1 MKSSMKATLKAA
13 MKTEPPPDPQWQAAA
28 DAIDAAQS
36 ILVVSHIAP
45 DGDAI
50 GSLLG
55 LSETLRARG
64 KAVTTAIDDGVPP
77 ELRFIPASETVLSSV
92 SAGEFD
98 LFVAV
103 DSSDLSRIGEA
114 GAYGLAHSKR
124 AINLDHHPTNT
135 RYGDI
140 HLIVPDAVAAVE
152 IVYNLLVFMGCDVSA
167 DAAFA
172 LLTGLVT
179 DTQGF
184 RISATNS
191 RTLEIAQDLMQRGAP
206 LSQIM
211 ASTLN
216 SRPYQEVEL
225 WKRVLPSVR
234 LERGLIY
241 ATVERCDIGAVGME
255 KMTDGGLVSYLV
267 NVDQAKV
274 SVVFK
279 QLPDS
284 QVEVAF
290 RAKPGYDV
298 ASLAFQLGGGGH
310 TLASGCTVAG
320 TLQQAQAAV
329 LPLAHQVIARGG

>member
-1 MKSSMKATLKAA
+1 MT
-13 MKTEPPPDPQWQAAA
+13 TEAPAEPQWQAAA

-55 LSETLRARG
+55 IAHSLRARG
-64 KAVTTAIDDGVPP
+64 KEVSAAIDNGVPA
-77 ELRFIPASETVLSSV
+77 ELRFIPGSETILPAV
-92 SAGEFD
+92 SAGEYD
-98 LFVAV
+98 LLIAV
-103 DSSDLSRIGEA
+103 DSSDLSRIGKA
-114 GAYGLAHSKR
+114 GAYGLENSQC

-152 IVYNLLVFMGCDVSA
+152 IVYDFLAFMACEVSTDV
-167 DAAFA
+167 AFA

-191 RTLEIAQDLMQRGAP
+191 RTLSIAQDLMQRGAS

-211 ASTLN
+211 ANTLN

-225 WKRVLPSVR
+225 WKLVLPSVR
-234 LERGLIY
+234 LDRGLIF
-241 ATVERCDIGAVGME
+241 ATIRQCDIDRAGLESMS
-255 KMTDGGLVSYLV
+255 DGGLVSYLV
-267 NVDQAKV
+267 NVAQAKV
-274 SVVFK
+274 SAVFK
-279 QLPDS
+279 ELPNN
-284 QVEVAF
+284 QVEVGF

-310 TLASGCTVAG
+310 TLASGCTLTG
-320 TLQQAQAAV
+320 TLQQAQDTV
-329 LPLAHQVIARGG
+329 LPLAREVIAQGG

>member
-1 MKSSMKATLKAA
+1 
-13 MKTEPPPDPQWQAAA
+13 MKTEAPPEPQWQAAA
-28 DAIDAAQS
+28 DAIEAAQT

-55 LSETLRARG
+55 IAETLRARE
-64 KAVTTAIDDGVPP
+64 KDVTAAIDDGVPAG
-77 ELRFIPASETVLSSV
+77 LRFVPGSESIAPAV
-92 SAGEFD
+92 STGEFD
-98 LFVAV
+98 LLIAV

-114 GAYGLAHSKR
+114 GAYGLANSKR

-140 HLIVPDAVAAVE
+140 HLIVPEAVAAVE
-152 IVYNLLVFMGCDVSA
+152 IVYDFLMFMACDVSTEV
-167 DAAFA
+167 AFA

-191 RTLEIAQDLMQRGAP
+191 RTLSIAQDLMQRGAP
-206 LSQIM
+206 LSRIM
-211 ASTLN
+211 ANTLN

-225 WKRVLPSVR
+225 WKQVLPSVK
-234 LERGLIY
+234 LESGLIS
-241 ATVERCDIGAVGME
+241 ATIRQCDLDRAGLESMS
-255 KMTDGGLVSYLV
+255 DGGLVSYLV
-267 NVDQAKV
+267 NVVQAKV

-279 QLPDS
+279 ELPEN
-284 QVEVAF
+284 QVEVGF

-310 TLASGCTVAG
+310 TLASGCTVNG
-320 TLQQAQAAV
+320 TLQQAQATV
-329 LPLAHQVIARGG
+329 LPLAREVIAQGG

>member
-1 MKSSMKATLKAA
+1 MTTK
-13 MKTEPPPDPQWQAAA
+13 PQWQAAA
-28 DAIDAAQS
+28 DAIDAARS

-55 LSETLRARG
+55 IAQSLRARG
-64 KAVTTAIDDGVPP
+64 KKVKAAIDDGVPAALGFVP
-77 ELRFIPASETVLSSV
+77 GSESIRSAL
-92 SAGEFD
+92 SAGDFD
-98 LFVAV
+98 LLIAV
-103 DSSDLSRIGEA
+103 DSSDLSRIGKA
-114 GAYGLAHSKR
+114 GAYGLENSGR

-152 IVYNLLVFMGCDVSA
+152 IVYDLLAYMGWDISTDVA
-167 DAAFA
+167 IA

-191 RTLEIAQDLMQRGAP
+191 RTLEIAQDLMQRGAS

-211 ASTLN
+211 ANTLN

-225 WKRVLPSVR
+225 WKLVLPSVT

-241 ATVERCDIGAVGME
+241 ATIRQCDIDRVGLKTMS
-255 KMTDGGLVSYLV
+255 DGGLVSYLV
-267 NVDQAKV
+267 NVVQAKV

-279 QLPDS
+279 ELPEN
-284 QVEVAF
+284 QVEVGF

-298 ASLAFQLGGGGH
+298 ASLALRLGGGGH
-310 TLASGCTVAG
+310 TLASGCALDG
-320 TLQQAQAAV
+320 TLQQARATV
-329 LPLAHQVIARGG
+329 LPLARQVIAQGG

>member
-1 MKSSMKATLKAA
+1 MKR
-13 MKTEPPPDPQWQAAA
+13 DPQWQVAA
-28 DAIDAAQS
+28 DAIDAAKS

-55 LSETLRARG
+55 IAQSLRARG
-64 KAVTTAIDDGVPP
+64 KDVTAAIDDGVPAG
-77 ELRFIPASETVLSSV
+77 LRFVPGSETIAPAI
-92 SAGEFD
+92 SAGDFD
-98 LFVAV
+98 LLISV
-103 DSSDLSRIGEA
+103 DSSDLSRIGEV
-114 GAYGLAHSKR
+114 GAYGLENSKR

-152 IVYNLLVFMGCDVSA
+152 IVYDLLGFMGCKVSTDV
-167 DAAFA
+167 AFA

-191 RTLEIAQDLMQRGAP
+191 RTLSIAQDLMQCGAS

-211 ASTLN
+211 ANTLN

-225 WKRVLPSVR
+225 WKQVLPSVT
-234 LERGLIY
+234 LERGLIC
-241 ATVERCDIGAVGME
+241 ATIRQCDIDRVGLKTMA
-255 KMTDGGLVSYLV
+255 DGGLVSYLV
-267 NVDQAKV
+267 NVVQAKV

-279 QLPDS
+279 ELPEN
-284 QVEVAF
+284 QVEVGF

-310 TLASGCTVAG
+310 ILASGCTVNG
-320 TLQQAQAAV
+320 TLQQARATV
-329 LPLAHQVIARGG
+329 LPLARQAIVQGG

>member
-1 MKSSMKATLKAA
+1 MM
-13 MKTEPPPDPQWQAAA
+13 TEAQPEPQWQAAA

-36 ILVVSHIAP
+36 ILAVSHIAP

-55 LSETLRARG
+55 IAETLRARG
-64 KAVTTAIDDGVPP
+64 KEVTAAIDDGVPA
-77 ELRFIPASETVLSSV
+77 ELRFIPGSESILPALSNS
-92 SAGEFD
+92 EFD
-98 LFVAV
+98 LLITV
-103 DSSDLSRIGEA
+103 DSSDLSRIGRV
-114 GAYGLAHSKR
+114 GAYGLEHSQR

-152 IVYNLLVFMGCDVSA
+152 IVYDFLAFMGCEVATDVA
-167 DAAFA
+167 IA

-191 RTLEIAQDLMQRGAP
+191 RTLEIAQDLMQRGAS

-211 ASTLN
+211 ANTLN

-225 WKRVLPSVR
+225 WKLVLPSVR

-241 ATVERCDIGAVGME
+241 AAIRQCDIERVGLETMA
-255 KMTDGGLVSYLV
+255 DGGLVSYLV
-267 NVDQAKV
+267 NVVQAKV

-279 QLPDS
+279 ELSDN
-284 QVEVAF
+284 QVEVGF

-310 TLASGCTVAG
+310 TLASGCTVDG
-320 TLQQAQAAV
+320 TLQQAQDTV
-329 LPLAHQVIARGG
+329 LPLARQVIAQGG

>member
-1 MKSSMKATLKAA
+1 MT
-13 MKTEPPPDPQWQAAA
+13 TEPPWQAAA

-55 LSETLRARG
+55 IAQSLRARG
-64 KAVTTAIDDGVPP
+64 KDVTAAIDDGVPA
-77 ELRFIPASETVLSSV
+77 ELRFIPGSESILSAV
-92 SAGEFD
+92 TAGDFD
-98 LFVAV
+98 LLITV
-103 DSSDLSRIGEA
+103 DSSDLSRIGA
-114 GAYGLAHSKR
+114 SGAYGLEHSKR

-152 IVYNLLVFMGCDVSA
+152 IVYDFLTFMAFDVSTDVA
-167 DAAFA
+167 IA

-191 RTLEIAQDLMQRGAP
+191 RTLEIAQDLMQRGAS

-211 ASTLN
+211 AKTLN

-225 WKRVLPSVR
+225 WKQVLPSVQ
-234 LERGLIY
+234 LERGLIC
-241 ATVERCDIGAVGME
+241 ATIRRCDIDRVGLQTMS
-255 KMTDGGLVSYLV
+255 DGGLVSYLV
-267 NVDQAKV
+267 NVVQAKV

-279 QLPDS
+279 ELPDN
-284 QVEVAF
+284 QVEVGF

-310 TLASGCTVAG
+310 TLASGCTVNG
-320 TLQQAQAAV
+320 TLQQAQATV
-329 LPLAHQVIARGG
+329 LPLARQVIAQGG

>member
-1 MKSSMKATLKAA
+1 MT
-13 MKTEPPPDPQWQAAA
+13 TEPQWQTAA

-55 LSETLRARG
+55 IVQSLRARG
-64 KAVTTAIDDGVPP
+64 KDVTAAIDDGVPAA
-77 ELRFIPASETVLSSV
+77 LRFVPGSDSISTAVT
-92 SAGEFD
+92 AGDFD
-98 LFVAV
+98 LLIAV
-103 DSSDLSRIGEA
+103 DSSDLSRIGKA
-114 GAYGLAHSKR
+114 GAYGLKNSGR

-152 IVYNLLVFMGCDVSA
+152 IVYDLLAYMGWDISTDVA
-167 DAAFA
+167 IA

-191 RTLEIAQDLMQRGAP
+191 RTLEIAQDLMQRGAS
-206 LSQIM
+206 LSHIM
-211 ASTLN
+211 ANTLN
-216 SRPYQEVEL
+216 SRPYREVEL
-225 WKRVLPSVR
+225 WKQVLPSVT
-234 LERGLIY
+234 LESGLIY
-241 ATVERCDIGAVGME
+241 AKIRQCDYDRVGLKTMS
-255 KMTDGGLVSYLV
+255 DGGLVSYLV
-267 NVDQAKV
+267 NVVQAKV

-279 QLPDS
+279 ELPDN
-284 QVEVAF
+284 QVEVGF

-310 TLASGCTVAG
+310 TLASGCTVDG
-320 TLQQAQAAV
+320 TLQQAQATV
-329 LPLAHQVIARGG
+329 LPLARQVIAQGG

>member
-1 MKSSMKATLKAA
+1 
-13 MKTEPPPDPQWQAAA
+13 MKTEAPPEPQWQAAA
-28 DAIDAAQS
+28 DAIEAAQT

-55 LSETLRARG
+55 IAETLRARE
-64 KAVTTAIDDGVPP
+64 KDVTAAIDDGVPAG
-77 ELRFIPASETVLSSV
+77 LRFVPGSESIAPAV
-92 SAGEFD
+92 STGEFD
-98 LFVAV
+98 LLIAV

-114 GAYGLAHSKR
+114 GAYGLANSKR

-140 HLIVPDAVAAVE
+140 HLIVPEAVAAVE
-152 IVYNLLVFMGCDVSA
+152 IVYDFLMFMACDVSTEV
-167 DAAFA
+167 AFA

-191 RTLEIAQDLMQRGAP
+191 RTLSIAQDLMQRGAP
-206 LSQIM
+206 LSRIM
-211 ASTLN
+211 ANTLN

-225 WKRVLPSVR
+225 WKQVLPSVK
-234 LERGLIY
+234 LESGLIS
-241 ATVERCDIGAVGME
+241 ATIRQCDLDRAGLESMS
-255 KMTDGGLVSYLV
+255 DGGLVSYLV
-267 NVDQAKV
+267 NVVQAKV

-279 QLPDS
+279 ELPDN
-284 QVEVAF
+284 QVEVGF

-310 TLASGCTVAG
+310 TLASGCTVNG
-320 TLQQAQAAV
+320 TLQQAQATV
-329 LPLAHQVIARGG
+329 LPLAREVIAQGG

>member
-1 MKSSMKATLKAA
+1 
-13 MKTEPPPDPQWQAAA
+13 MKTEAQWQAAA

-55 LSETLRARG
+55 IAHALRARG
-64 KAVTTAIDDGVPP
+64 KVVTAAIDNGVPA
-77 ELRFIPASETVLSSV
+77 ELRFIPGSETILHAVSV
-92 SAGEFD
+92 GEFD
-98 LFVAV
+98 LLIAV
-103 DSSDLSRIGEA
+103 DSSDLSRIGKA
-114 GAYGLAHSKR
+114 GAYGLENSKC

-135 RYGDI
+135 RYGNI

-152 IVYNLLVFMGCDVSA
+152 IVYDFLAFMACEVSTDV
-167 DAAFA
+167 AFA

-191 RTLEIAQDLMQRGAP
+191 RTLSIAQDLMQRGAS

-211 ASTLN
+211 ANTLN

-225 WKRVLPSVR
+225 WKHVLPTVK

-241 ATVERCDIGAVGME
+241 AAIRQCDIDRAGLKGMS
-255 KMTDGGLVSYLV
+255 DGGLVSYLV
-267 NVDQAKV
+267 NVVEAKV

-279 QLPDS
+279 ELPKN
-284 QVEVAF
+284 QVEVGF

-310 TLASGCTVAG
+310 TLASGCTVNG
-320 TLQQAQAAV
+320 TLQQAQATV
-329 LPLAHQVIARGG
+329 LPLAREVIAQGG

>member
-1 MKSSMKATLKAA
+1 MLP
-13 MKTEPPPDPQWQAAA
+13 EPQWQAAA
-28 DAIDAAQS
+28 DAIDAAES

-55 LSETLRARG
+55 LALSLRARG
-64 KAVTTAIDDGVPP
+64 RVVSAAIDDGVPSA
-77 ELRFIPASETVLSSV
+77 LRFVPGSESIVSTV

-98 LFVAV
+98 LLIAV
-103 DSSDLSRIGEA
+103 DSSDISRIGKA
-114 GAYGLAHSKR
+114 GAYGLEHSR
-124 AINLDHHPTNT
+124 SAINLDHHPTNT

-140 HLIVPDAVAAVE
+140 HLIVPEAVAAVE
-152 IVYNLLVFMGCDVSA
+152 IVYDFLAFMGAEIPRDVA
-167 DAAFA
+167 IA

-191 RTLEIAQDLMQRGAP
+191 RTLEIAQDLMQRGAS

-211 ASTLN
+211 ANTLN

-225 WKRVLPSVR
+225 WKRVLPSVK
-234 LERGLIY
+234 LDRGLIW
-241 ATVERCDIGAVGME
+241 ATIRQCDIDRVGLE
-255 KMTDGGLVSYLV
+255 TVSDGGLVSYLV
-267 NVDQAKV
+267 NVVQAKV

-279 QLPDS
+279 ELPDN
-284 QVEVAF
+284 QVEVGF

-298 ASLAFQLGGGGH
+298 ASLALELGGGGH
-310 TLASGCTVAG
+310 TLASGCTLKGA
-320 TLQQAQAAV
+320 LQHVQSIV
-329 LPLAHQVIARGG
+329 LPLARRAIKEGG

>member
-1 MKSSMKATLKAA
+1 MSTA
-13 MKTEPPPDPQWQAAA
+13 MQTEPQWQAAA
-28 DAIDAAQS
+28 DAIAAAQS
-36 ILVVSHIAP
+36 VLVVSHIAP

-55 LSETLRARG
+55 MAEPLRALG
-64 KAVTTAIDDGVPP
+64 KDVTAAIDDGVPP
-77 ELRFIPASETVLSSV
+77 ELRFIPASESILSTVST
-92 SAGEFD
+92 GPFD
-98 LFVAV
+98 LLITV
-103 DSSDLSRIGEA
+103 DSSDLSRIGEV
-114 GAYGLAHSKR
+114 GAYGLEHSKR
-124 AINLDHHPTNT
+124 AMNLDHHPTNT

-152 IVYNLLVFMGCDVSA
+152 IVYDFLAFMGSDISA
-167 DAAFA
+167 NVASA

-191 RTLEIAQDLMQRGAP
+191 RTLEIAQDLMKRGAS

-216 SRPYQEVEL
+216 SRPYEEVEL
-225 WKRVLPSVR
+225 WKQVLPSVK
-234 LERGLIY
+234 LDRGLIH
-241 ATVERCDIGAVGME
+241 ATIRQCDINRVGLATMS
-255 KMTDGGLVSYLV
+255 DGGLVSYLV
-267 NVDQAKV
+267 NVVQAKV

-279 QLPDS
+279 ELPDN
-284 QVEVAF
+284 QVEVGF

-320 TLQQAQAAV
+320 TLQQAQDTV
-329 LPLAHQVIARGG
+329 LPQAHQVIAQGG

>member
-1 MKSSMKATLKAA
+1 ML
-13 MKTEPPPDPQWQAAA
+13 TEVQWQAAA

-55 LSETLRARG
+55 LAHAMRARG
-64 KAVTTAIDDGVPP
+64 KTVTAAIDDGVPSALCFVP
-77 ELRFIPASETVLSSV
+77 GSESVVSTV

-98 LFVAV
+98 LMIAV
-103 DSSDLSRIGEA
+103 DSSDISRIGEA
-114 GAYGLAHSKR
+114 GAYGLEHSRR

-140 HLIVPDAVAAVE
+140 HLIVPKAVAAVE
-152 IVYNLLVFMGCDVSA
+152 IVYDFLAFMGDALSRDVA
-167 DAAFA
+167 IA

-184 RISATNS
+184 RISATNG
-191 RTLEIAQDLMQRGAP
+191 RTLEIAQDLMQRGAS

-211 ASTLN
+211 ANTLN

-225 WKRVLPSVR
+225 WKQVLPSVR
-234 LERGLIY
+234 LDRGLIW
-241 ATVERCDIGAVGME
+241 ATIRQCDIDRVGLE
-255 KMTDGGLVSYLV
+255 TISDGGLVSYLV
-267 NVDQAKV
+267 NVVQAKV

-279 QLPDS
+279 ELPDK
-284 QVEVAF
+284 QVEVGF

-298 ASLAFQLGGGGH
+298 ASLALELGGGGH
-310 TLASGCTVAG
+310 TLASGCTIDG
-320 TLQQAQAAV
+320 GLQQAKATV
-329 LPLAHQVIARGG
+329 LPLARRAIKHGG

>member
-1 MKSSMKATLKAA
+1 MP
-13 MKTEPPPDPQWQAAA
+13 TEAKWQAAA

-36 ILVVSHIAP
+36 LLVVSHIAP

-55 LSETLRARG
+55 LAHAMRARG
-64 KAVTTAIDDGVPP
+64 KTVTAAIDDGVPSA
-77 ELRFIPASETVLSSV
+77 LRFVPGSESVVSTVSD
-92 SAGEFD
+92 GEFD
-98 LFVAV
+98 LMIAV
-103 DSSDLSRIGEA
+103 DSSDISRIGEA
-114 GAYGLAHSKR
+114 GAYGLEHSRR

-140 HLIVPDAVAAVE
+140 HLIVPEAVAAVE
-152 IVYNLLVFMGCDVSA
+152 IVYDFIAFMGDALSRDVA
-167 DAAFA
+167 IA

-191 RTLEIAQDLMQRGAP
+191 RTLEIAQDLMQRGAS

-211 ASTLN
+211 ANTLN

-225 WKRVLPSVR
+225 WKQVLPSVR
-234 LERGLIY
+234 LDRGLIW
-241 ATVERCDIGAVGME
+241 ATIRQCDIDRVGLE
-255 KMTDGGLVSYLV
+255 TISDGGLVSYLV
-267 NVDQAKV
+267 NVVQAKV

-279 QLPDS
+279 ELPDK
-284 QVEVAF
+284 QVEVGF

-298 ASLAFQLGGGGH
+298 ASLALELGGGGH
-310 TLASGCTVAG
+310 TLASGCTIDG
-320 TLQQAQAAV
+320 GLQQAKATV
-329 LPLAHQVIARGG
+329 LPLARRAINHGG

>member
-1 MKSSMKATLKAA
+1 MPT
-13 MKTEPPPDPQWQAAA
+13 DPQWQAAA

-55 LSETLRARG
+55 LALSLRARG
-64 KAVTTAIDDGVPP
+64 KAVTAAIDDGVPTALSFVP
-77 ELRFIPASETVLSSV
+77 GSETIVSTV

-98 LFVAV
+98 LLIAV
-103 DSSDLSRIGEA
+103 DSSDLSRIGKA
-114 GAYGLAHSKR
+114 GAYGLEHSKR

-140 HLIVPDAVAAVE
+140 HLIVPKAVAAVE
-152 IVYNLLVFMGCDVSA
+152 IVYDFLAFMGSELCQEVA
-167 DAAFA
+167 IA

-191 RTLEIAQDLMQRGAP
+191 RTLEIAQDLMQRGAS
-206 LSQIM
+206 LSHIM
-211 ASTLN
+211 ANTLN

-225 WKRVLPSVR
+225 WKHALPSVR
-234 LERGLIY
+234 LDRGLIW
-241 ATVERCDIGAVGME
+241 ATIRQCDIDRVGLKTMS
-255 KMTDGGLVSYLV
+255 DGGLVSYLV
-267 NVDQAKV
+267 NVVQAKV

-279 QLPDS
+279 ELPDN
-284 QVEVAF
+284 QVEVGF

-298 ASLAFQLGGGGH
+298 ASLALELGGGGH
-310 TLASGCTVAG
+310 TLASGCTLNGA
-320 TLQQAQAAV
+320 LQHALDTV
-329 LPLAHQVIARGG
+329 LPLARRTINQGG

>member
-1 MKSSMKATLKAA
+1 MT
-13 MKTEPPPDPQWQAAA
+13 TNPQWQAAA

-55 LSETLRARG
+55 IAQSLRARG
-64 KAVTTAIDDGVPP
+64 KKVKAAIDDGVPAALGFVP
-77 ELRFIPASETVLSSV
+77 GSESIQSAL
-92 SAGEFD
+92 SAGDFD
-98 LFVAV
+98 LLIAV
-103 DSSDLSRIGEA
+103 DSSDLSRIGKA
-114 GAYGLAHSKR
+114 GAYGLENSGR

-140 HLIVPDAVAAVE
+140 HLIVADAVAAVE
-152 IVYNLLVFMGCDVSA
+152 IVYDLLAYMGWDISTDVA
-167 DAAFA
+167 IA

-191 RTLEIAQDLMQRGAP
+191 RTLEIAQDLMQRGAS

-211 ASTLN
+211 ANTLN
-216 SRPYQEVEL
+216 SRPYKEVEL
-225 WKRVLPSVR
+225 WKLVLPSVT
-234 LERGLIY
+234 LERGLIC
-241 ATVERCDIGAVGME
+241 ATIRQCDIDRVGLKSMS
-255 KMTDGGLVSYLV
+255 DGGLVSYLV
-267 NVDQAKV
+267 NVVQAKV

-279 QLPDS
+279 ELPEN
-284 QVEVAF
+284 QVEVGF

-310 TLASGCTVAG
+310 TLASGCTLDG
-320 TLQQAQAAV
+320 TLQQAQATV
-329 LPLAHQVIARGG
+329 LPLARQVIAQGG